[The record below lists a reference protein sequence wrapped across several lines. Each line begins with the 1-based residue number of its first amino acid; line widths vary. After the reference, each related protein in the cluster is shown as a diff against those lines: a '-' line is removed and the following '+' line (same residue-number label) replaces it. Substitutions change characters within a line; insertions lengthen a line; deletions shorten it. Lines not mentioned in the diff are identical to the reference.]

1 MEHTRSPP
9 PLHIPTEVC
18 ENIIDMLYSE
28 ITEDTLI
35 NITTLHS
42 CVLVCGAWRVRSQR
56 MLFYLVQLSDTI
68 SFRRLSATLDY
79 GQHLRDYVRH
89 VELTGYHL
97 HNTTSIFS
105 LFPIVFAG
113 RLPNLERIDV
123 VHLFE
128 ARDTRFSRAS
138 DSPKA
143 KFLPYIP
150 LHPRFPA
157 FLSSFTAVSELVLND
172 TTFHSFTEFARMLHG
187 LPNLE
192 ELTCISVS
200 WIAPG
205 GSHPSADFTKQP
217 DWTACRD
224 RSLRWLPPFAPK
236 LCKLWVC
243 SGTISTIRPCYE
255 ITLAHFQLMNLPLH
269 GAESLILT
277 RGPHLVWL
285 EMTIPLPNSPEEP
298 IRGTHRASP
307 SKIAA
312 YVTSLYGT
320 QH

>member
-56 MLFYLVQLSDTI
+56 MLFYLVQLSDII
-68 SFRRLSATLDY
+68 SFRRLSATLDH

-89 VELTGYHL
+89 IELTGYHL

-128 ARDTRFSRAS
+128 AQETRFSRTS
-138 DSPKA
+138 DPPKA
-143 KFLPYIP
+143 KSLPYIP

-157 FLSSFTAVSELVLND
+157 FLSSFATVLELVLND

-187 LPNLE
+187 LRNLE
-192 ELTCISVS
+192 ELTCISVH
-200 WIAPG
+200 WMDPG
-205 GSHPSADFTKQP
+205 GSHPDADFTKQL
-217 DWTACRD
+217 DWTTCGNRG
-224 RSLRWLPPFAPK
+224 LLCLPPFAPK
-236 LCKLWVC
+236 LCELWVC
-243 SGTISTIRPCYE
+243 TGTVSTIRPCHE
-255 ITLAHFQLMNLPLH
+255 LTFLHFQLMNVPLY

-277 RGPHLVWL
+277 RGPHLIWL
-285 EMTIPLPNSPEEP
+285 EITIPLSSCPEEP
-298 IRGTHRASP
+298 IGGTHCASFP
-307 SKIAA
+307 EPQCIIM
-312 YVTSLYGT
+312 TL
-320 QH
+320 H